1 MKFRTLLKVQE
12 PHKVK
17 KSQLIKYGVPE
28 LVEGHK
34 NMNITILKF
43 IELLKISFPEKFPAN
58 NTNILNYAHTRGWI
72 EDQDER
78 FCNND
83 LNRQTAARIIHQ
95 FMKIELGVPDL
106 QDISAAKI
114 LADLYTCHTCVN
126 HIAQVYLRG
135 IMDAQFVERDGVEYK
150 IFNHLEFVL
159 EEEVACI
166 IEKIK
171 AGVAGGV

>member
-1 MKFRTLLKVQE
+1 
-12 PHKVK
+12 
-17 KSQLIKYGVPE
+17 
-28 LVEGHK
+28 
-34 NMNITILKF
+34 MNITILKF

-106 QDISAAKI
+106 RDISPANV

-135 IMDAQFVERDGVEYK
+135 IMEAQIIEKDGIEYK
-150 IFNHLEFVL
+150 IFNHLEEMSV
-159 EEEVACI
+159 EESQKCLN
-166 IEKIK
+166 KIFLK
-171 AGVAGGV
+171 DK